1 MSTTAVF
8 IPPQIMVTS
17 NVEKVPISIITHSS
31 DSNFIAYS
39 LNNKLNIFDN
49 KLNKL
54 VELES
59 GSQHTGIIRSIEFT
73 KNNQS
78 LITSSSD
85 KFLKIWDTTNNFKNI
100 KSINTNKKI
109 ICSIL
114 NKDDSEILVSDKCGD
129 VFKYSLIDDSKNK
142 IEVSGDKSA
151 KHDEKESDKN
161 LVFGHYSSIVD
172 IKFSPCFNYLLS
184 ADRDEKIRVSHY
196 PNCFDIESFCLG
208 HTKYVTEILLVPG
221 RDDLLISGSGDGTIK
236 LWNWKQ
242 GKCLQ
247 TVDFNSKH
255 ENAITIPQVVF
266 KVDATT
272 TTNQLIFS
280 IENSNNIYILPMNVE
295 KGEFNQSE
303 LKTIP
308 LTQSSPISIDLI
320 DNGKTILASLLP
332 TTKEV
337 DVAIAF
343 DSTTLSQQS
352 DNKVVIAINS
362 VDASTTLKPAELKSV
377 LESIEKK
384 QYRKHVS
391 YSKQMMN
398 STDNKNKEDDDLS
411 LDEQDID
418 DTTDINNN
426 NKNKNQETIQDS
438 RPLKLRK
445 MTIEGDKEIQKEL
458 EEKESKKQEE

>member
-8 IPPQIMVTS
+8 IPPQIMVTP
-17 NVEKVPISIITHSS
+17 NIEKVPISIITHSS
-31 DSNFIAYS
+31 DNNFIAFS
-39 LNNKLNIFDN
+39 LNNKLNVFDN

-59 GSQHTGIIRSIEFT
+59 SSQHTGIIRSIEFS

-85 KFLKIWDTTNNFKNI
+85 KFLKIWDVATNFKNI

-114 NKDDSEILVSDKCGD
+114 NKDDSGILVSDKCGD
-129 VFKYSLIDDSKNK
+129 VFKFSLVDDSKNK

-151 KHDEKESDKN
+151 KNDEKESDKN

-172 IKFSPCFNYLLS
+172 IKFSACFNYLLS

-247 TVDFNSKH
+247 TVDFNGKH
-255 ENAITIPQVVF
+255 ENAITIPQVF
-266 KVDATT
+266 KVD
-272 TTNQLIFS
+272 TNQLIFS
-280 IENSNNIYILPMNVE
+280 IENSNNIYLLPMNIE

-303 LKTIP
+303 LKTISI
-308 LTQSSPISIDLI
+308 TQSSPISIDLI

-337 DVAIAF
+337 DIAIAF
-343 DSTTLSQQS
+343 DSTTLSQ
-352 DNKVVIAINS
+352 DTENKVVIAINS
-362 VDASTTLKPAELKSV
+362 INTSTTFSLGELKSI

-418 DTTDINNN
+418 DSNADSED
-426 NKNKNQETIQDS
+426 KKKKQETAQDS

-445 MTIEGDKEIQKEL
+445 MTVEGDKEIQKEL
-458 EEKESKKQEE
+458 EEKESKKQE

>member
-1 MSTTAVF
+1 MSTTAVY

-31 DSNFIAYS
+31 DNNFIAYS

-59 GSQHTGIIRSIEFT
+59 SSQHTGIIRSIEFS
-73 KNNQS
+73 KNNQF

-85 KFLKIWDTTNNFKNI
+85 KFLKVWDIANNFKNI

-129 VFKYSLIDDSKNK
+129 VFKYSLVDDSKNK
-142 IEVSGDKSA
+142 IEVSGDKST

-221 RDDLLISGSGDGTIK
+221 RDDLLVSGSGDGTIK

-247 TVDFNSKH
+247 TIDFNSKQEH
-255 ENAITIPQVVF
+255 AITIPQVF
-266 KVDATT
+266 KGENTT
-272 TTNQLIFS
+272 TSQLIFS
-280 IENSNNIYILPMNVE
+280 IENSNNIYILPINIE

-308 LTQSSPISIDLI
+308 ITQSSPISIDLVN
-320 DNGKTILASLLP
+320 DGKTILASLLP

-343 DSTTLSQQS
+343 DSTTLSQET
-352 DNKVVIAINS
+352 DNKVVVAINS
-362 VDASTTLKPAELKSV
+362 VDASTTLKLEELKSI

-398 STDNKNKEDDDLS
+398 SGDNKTKEDDDLS

-418 DTTDINNN
+418 DSNAAVTAD

-458 EEKESKKQEE
+458 EEKESKKQE

>member
-1 MSTTAVF
+1 MSTTAVY

-17 NVEKVPISIITHSS
+17 NIEKVPISIITHSS
-31 DSNFIAYS
+31 DNNFIAYS

-54 VELES
+54 LELES
-59 GSQHTGIIRSIEFT
+59 SSQHTGIIRSIEFS

-85 KFLKIWDTTNNFKNI
+85 KFLKVWDTTNNFKNI

-129 VFKYSLIDDSKNK
+129 VFKYSLVDDSKNN
-142 IEVSGDKSA
+142 IEVASGDKSA

-247 TVDFNSKH
+247 TVDFNGKH
-255 ENAITIPQVVF
+255 ENAITIPQVF
-266 KVDATT
+266 KVD
-272 TTNQLIFS
+272 TNQLIFS
-280 IENSNNIYILPMNVE
+280 IENSNNIYILPMNLE

-303 LKTIP
+303 LKSISI
-308 LTQSSPISIDLI
+308 TQSSPISIDLVN
-320 DNGKTILASLLP
+320 NGKTILASLLP

-337 DVAIAF
+337 DVSIAF
-343 DSTTLSQQS
+343 DSTTLAQDT
-352 DNKVVIAINS
+352 DNKIILAINS
-362 VDASTTLKPAELKSV
+362 LDASTTLKLEELKSI
-377 LESIEKK
+377 LESVEKK

-398 STDNKNKEDDDLS
+398 SGDNKNKEDEDLS

-418 DTTDINNN
+418 DNNTTE

-445 MTIEGDKEIQKEL
+445 MTVEGDKEIQKEL
-458 EEKESKKQEE
+458 EEKELKKQE

>member
-1 MSTTAVF
+1 MSTTAVY

-31 DSNFIAYS
+31 DNSFIAYS

-59 GSQHTGIIRSIEFT
+59 SSQHTGIIRSIEFS
-73 KNNQS
+73 KNNQF

-85 KFLKIWDTTNNFKNI
+85 KFLKIWDITNNFKNI

-129 VFKYSLIDDSKNK
+129 VFKYSLVDDSKNK
-142 IEVSGDKSA
+142 IEVSGDKST

-221 RDDLLISGSGDGTIK
+221 RDDLLVSGSGDGTIK

-247 TVDFNSKH
+247 TIDFNNKH
-255 ENAITIPQVVF
+255 ENAITIPQVF
-266 KVDATT
+266 KGENT

-280 IENSNNIYILPMNVE
+280 IENSNNIYILPMNFE

-308 LTQSSPISIDLI
+308 ITQSSPISIDLVN
-320 DNGKTILASLLP
+320 NGKTILASLLP

-343 DSTTLSQQS
+343 DSTTLSQET
-352 DNKVVIAINS
+352 DNKVVVAINS
-362 VDASTTLKPAELKSV
+362 VDASTTLKLEELKSI

-398 STDNKNKEDDDLS
+398 SGDNKTKEDDDLS

-418 DTTDINNN
+418 DSNAAVTAD

-458 EEKESKKQEE
+458 EEKESKKQE